1 MVLVQEIQFM
11 IGTFRRYNIF
21 KIHLIH
27 YFFLIDNFSRK
38 KFPMTFQW
46 KICQNISSTFCA
58 NWWGEVFG
66 GREEIMSIMEFFFFF
81 WKYFSSYQRRPWHKK
96 ETNIFRLSQL
106 VTLSVSIYVPLFI
119 FRDSNFLILIVYIWT
134 SNS

>member
-81 WKYFSSYQRRPWHKK
+81 LKIFFFVPKTPLTQERNQYFSTVTISYSLCLNLCATFHFSRFKFPNFDCVYL
-96 ETNIFRLSQL
+96 NI
-106 VTLSVSIYVPLFI
+106 
-119 FRDSNFLILIVYIWT
+119 
-134 SNS
+134 